1 MEENTNIEDGGLA
14 QVPDTVPGKTVAEN
28 IPALEPEN
36 PVPIQESENMEVH
49 HHPDLHHKRKDFK
62 EYFFEFLMIFFAVT
76 AGFVAENIREHYV
89 ETNREMEYIHSVSE
103 DLKQDIY
110 TLDSIIAVRENKSI
124 MLDSLLYLLN
134 EPDPNQHGNDI
145 YYYARWSPR
154 TYRFYSHDRTI
165 LQLKNSGNWRLIHKT
180 AVSNALQVYDELV
193 RSLTVYI
200 EQREESVI
208 LIMYASINR
217 LFDNRVFN
225 SMVNGLN
232 FERPVNNPHLLSS
245 DKAILNEFA
254 NQVHFVK
261 NTNIYFINTSVTLL
275 TEAKKTLALINKEYD
290 LK

>member
-1 MEENTNIEDGGLA
+1 MEENKNIDDGGLA
-14 QVPDTVPGKTVAEN
+14 QVPNMAPGQPVAEN
-28 IPALEPEN
+28 IPAPEPEN
-36 PVPIQESENMEVH
+36 PVPIQEPENMEVH
-49 HHPDLHHKRKDFK
+49 HHPNLHHKKKDFK

-110 TLDSIIAVRENKSI
+110 TLDSIITVRKNKSI
-124 MLDSLLYLLN
+124 MLDSLIYLLN
-134 EPDPNQHGNDI
+134 DTDPGQHGNDI

-200 EQREESVI
+200 EQREESVV
-208 LIMYASINR
+208 LIMYASINK

-232 FERPVNNPHLLSS
+232 FERPVTNPRLLSS
-245 DKAILNEFA
+245 DKATLNEFC
-254 NQVHFVK
+254 NQIHFVK
-261 NTNIYFINTSVTLL
+261 NTNLYFINTSATLL
-275 TEAKKTLALINKEYD
+275 SMAKKELTLINKEYD